1 MLRRQSGGGE
11 VRKEMAMAMAGI
23 LNGLTWFQLFTIIL
37 AGIFVGIA
45 DALIKKVSLAG
56 SFGAALTNPWMLAI
70 ILLYLGQII
79 LFIYV
84 FINKWGLGSVGV
96 LQMVFYSFTV
106 IITGMLFFGEA
117 MSLLKGTGIA
127 FAIIGVILMN
137 I

>member
-11 VRKEMAMAMAGI
+11 VRKEMAMVMAGI

-96 LQMVFYSFTV
+96 LQVVFYSFTV